1 MKESA
6 VAQPNTKKL
15 FELFELLQ
23 IRVVSL
29 RSKIGEFINNLLD
42 KDMYLTTEKKQE
54 FFKTFGSSEMDTG
67 SAEGQIALFSYRI
80 AHLTEHLK
88 KNKKDFSTQRSLI
101 KLVGKRRRLLDY
113 LKVKDISRYREIIK
127 ALNLRK

>member
-1 MKESA
+1 M
-6 VAQPNTKKL
+6 
-15 FELFELLQ
+15 
-23 IRVVSL
+23 
-29 RSKIGEFINNLLD
+29 D
-42 KDMYLTTEKKQE
+42 LTTEKKQE
-54 FFKTFGSSEMDTG
+54 FLKTFGSSEMDTG

-88 KNKKDFSTQRSLI
+88 KNKKDFSTQRALI
-101 KLVGKRRRLLDY
+101 SLVGKRRRLLDY

>member
-1 MKESA
+1 MR
-6 VAQPNTKKL
+6 T
-15 FELFELLQ
+15 
-23 IRVVSL
+23 
-29 RSKIGEFINNLLD
+29 KIGEFINNLLD

-113 LKVKDISRYREIIK
+113 LKVKDITRYREIIK